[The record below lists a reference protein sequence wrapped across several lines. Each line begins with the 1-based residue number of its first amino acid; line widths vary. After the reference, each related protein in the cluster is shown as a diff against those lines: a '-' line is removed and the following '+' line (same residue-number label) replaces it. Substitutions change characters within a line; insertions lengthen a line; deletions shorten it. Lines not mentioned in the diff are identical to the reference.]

1 MCSFVTVIIFSYI
14 PIRVHN
20 GINSV
25 SNGDNGALLE
35 LLSNGF
41 LYDGICFHVDLMQD
55 FV

>member
-1 MCSFVTVIIFSYI
+1 MFSFATVIVFPYI

-20 GINSV
+20 SIDPV
-25 SNGDNGALLE
+25 SNGNNGALLE

-41 LYDGICFHVDLMQD
+41 LYDGISFHIDLYQG